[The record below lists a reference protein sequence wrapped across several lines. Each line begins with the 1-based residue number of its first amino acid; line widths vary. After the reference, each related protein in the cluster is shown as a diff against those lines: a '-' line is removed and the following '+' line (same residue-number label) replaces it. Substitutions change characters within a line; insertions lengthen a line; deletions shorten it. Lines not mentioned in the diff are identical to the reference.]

1 MSAKS
6 KIEAKEKMTSTD
18 SARWL
23 DSPKNVRTVRYI
35 FYGVL
40 VLLVLPDLFIHK
52 HTLFYS
58 FEAWPGFYG
67 LFGFISCV
75 GIILVS
81 KVLGYLLKRD
91 ENYYD

>member
-1 MSAKS
+1 MSKKS
-6 KIEAKEKMTSTD
+6 KPAAPPVPTTPREFN
-18 SARWL
+18 WL
-23 DSPKNVRTVRYI
+23 DDPKNIRLVRNV

-40 VLLVLPDLFIHK
+40 VLLVLPDLFMHK

-58 FEAWPGFYG
+58 VEAWPGFYAV
-67 LFGFISCV
+67 FGFISCV

-81 KVLGYLLKRD
+81 KLLGYVLKRS

>member
-1 MSAKS
+1 
-6 KIEAKEKMTSTD
+6 MTTPD
-18 SARWL
+18 SRYWL
-23 DSPKNVRTVRYI
+23 DKPENVRTLRYV
-35 FYGVL
+35 FYVVL
-40 VLLVLPDLFIHK
+40 ALLIVPDLFIHK

-75 GIILVS
+75 AIILVS
-81 KVLGYLLKRD
+81 KVLGYILKRS